1 MSDHK
6 ISYSTNWCG
15 PISTKWIEEHGE
27 GWSTGRIDI
36 MGTENPWGTE
46 LSLPPIRTE
55 DWNRLSE
62 WLWDFE
68 TDTLYT
74 LKELVE
80 EYEKTNPKITWLRE
94 RDLEKYGNA

>member
-1 MSDHK
+1 MMNK
-6 ISYSTNWCG
+6 ISYSTNWMG
-15 PISTKWIEEHGE
+15 PINTKWIEENGE
-27 GWSTGRIDI
+27 GWSSGRIDI
-36 MGTENPWGTE
+36 MGPESPWGGE

-94 RDLEKYGNA
+94 RDWCSSSNW